1 METKINKLS
10 ELQPNQKN
18 VFANNVSVVETS
30 QIIEKDVKGEKVMI
44 CTGKIRDDSITE
56 PILITAWGHA
66 TQFLFG
72 SKVINLENCFAKDY
86 EGKIEIST
94 GKFGRIQVIEK

>member
-1 METKINKLS
+1 MAKKINKIS

-18 VFANNVSVVETS
+18 VFLNNCSIVETS
-30 QIIEKDVKGEKVMI
+30 EIDEKDINGEKVKI
-44 CTGKIRDDSITE
+44 CTGKIIDESIKE

-72 SKVINLENCFAKDY
+72 AKIINLENCYAKLY
-86 EGKIEIST
+86 ENQITIST
-94 GKFGRIQVIEK
+94 GKFGRIIKIK